1 MTQLAAAAAASIA
14 GGAGLEAAERAIR
27 AGLLRLGAG
36 VLEDLLAADAGYA
49 GPRLDCGAGHQAAFA
64 GYRDKTVDTVL
75 GPVTIGRAWYH
86 CGQCHHGLAPRDD
99 QLDVA
104 GQGMSPGLRKMTA
117 RAAAAV
123 PFAAAARLVSE
134 LAGLTLTGKRA
145 GRRAEADGRAAAAV
159 IEAEAAAVAAG
170 RLQAAAAGGTAAG
183 QAVYRDRRHWRA
195 DGGGRDRRPGRQGRR
210 RQGPHPRGQDG
221 GGVHPGHHR

>member
-170 RLQAAAAGGTAAG
+170 RLRRLPPEGPLPDKLYIAIDGTGVPMVAAETAT
-183 QAVYRDRRHWRA
+183 
-195 DGGGRDRRPGRQGRR
+195 GRQGRR